1 MDKAL
6 KQQIL
11 NLIGAS
17 KTELA
22 LDTFIQWANTSN
34 PDLSKDLIGLKS
46 QLSTLKR
53 NENLGLISFSEAST
67 KRNQITNGVIQTL
80 ESADEPV
87 IQPIIP
93 NPPAPNPVPDNR
105 NPPPANIR
113 KTILFM
119 GANPPGTKFLQL
131 EVEHSRIAQKLDNK
145 FTLAT
150 EKFLSA
156 GDIPELISKFNPNII
171 HFSGHGKN
179 PQTGEHGATNDSS
192 RGIGYDLP
200 NDYEQRG
207 GIVVFDDDMR
217 GLVIIEDESLE
228 YLFDSTVNDLG
239 VPLEVV
245 VFNSC
250 YSESQA
256 KAIGKFVPY
265 VVGSSRALDDDLAL
279 AFAEGF
285 YFGIGDGKPIE
296 KAFVTGKQKVVI
308 KKPKSKDLIVLYK
321 KGVKM
326 DL

>member
-17 KTELA
+17 KTDLA

-34 PDLSKDLIGLKS
+34 PDLSKDLIGLKA
-46 QLSTLKR
+46 QLSQLKR

-80 ESADEPV
+80 ESAEVPTQQTFIATPPQQSPV
-87 IQPIIP
+87 TNSTPSTS
-93 NPPAPNPVPDNR
+93 
-105 NPPPANIR
+105 R

-145 FTLAT
+145 FSLAT

-179 PQTGEHGATNDSS
+179 PQTGEHGATNGTT

-217 GLVIIEDESLE
+217 GLVIVEDESLE